1 MHHYI
6 RCWLWKCVVL
16 LVIMITSSGCATSPA
31 SLRYVL
37 PEVPH
42 YWPKPPELPRYQF
55 VGQLNGE
62 SNFVNEQAGVSS
74 QFKSMSTWLAN
85 IIFGES
91 PPVTLLRPQSGA
103 VDEALNRIY
112 VTDIAQRG
120 VLVFDKQAGKL
131 RLWRA
136 ASKNES
142 LKTPIG
148 IAIGGQGGVF
158 IADADLGVIV
168 HLSQDGKPI
177 KQFGKQELIR
187 PTGIARDPSSGL
199 LYVSD
204 TQQHDIKVYNVAG
217 ELQDV
222 IGKKGRETSQFN
234 GPTYLA
240 FFDEKLF
247 VTDTLNSRVQIF
259 SAKGDF
265 IRAFG
270 KRGRYVGNLPRPKGV
285 AVDSGGRVY
294 VVESYYDY
302 LLVYDEY
309 GKQLLPIGG
318 SGSGIGQF
326 SLPTGVWTDSDNNVY
341 VADMLNSRVMIFQY
355 LADAANL

>member
-1 MHHYI
+1 MI
-6 RCWLWKCVVL
+6 
-16 LVIMITSSGCATSPA
+16 LVALAGCATKPA

-62 SNFVNEQAGVSS
+62 SNFVNEQTGVSS
-74 QFKSMSTWLAN
+74 HVKRVSTW
-85 IIFGES
+85 ITQFIFGQS
-91 PPVTLLRPQSGA
+91 PPITLLRPQSGA

-112 VTDIAQRG
+112 VTDVAQHG
-120 VLVFDKQAGKL
+120 VLVFDKQTGNL
-131 RLWRA
+131 RLWQA
-136 ASKNES
+136 ASKHEL

-148 IAIGGQGGVF
+148 ITLDGQGGVF

-168 HLSQDGKPI
+168 HLSQDGQPI
-177 KQFGKQELIR
+177 RQLGKQELAR
-187 PTGIARDPSSGL
+187 PTGIVRDPDSGW
-199 LYVSD
+199 LYVAD

-217 ELQDV
+217 ELQYV
-222 IGKKGRETSQFN
+222 IGQKGRESGQFN

-240 FFDEKLF
+240 FFDGKLF

-270 KRGRYVGNLPRPKGV
+270 QRGLYVGNLPRPKGV
-285 AVDSGGRVY
+285 AVDPAGRVY

-302 LLVYDEY
+302 LLVYDES

-326 SLPTGVWTDSDNNVY
+326 SLPTGVWTDSENNIY
-341 VADMLNSRVMIFQY
+341 VADMLNGRVMVFQY
-355 LADAANL
+355 FAEAAN